1 MCVLCVCVYCVCVCV
16 GGVCVCVCVLG
27 VCVCAC
33 ARTRAVYY
41 QIRNTKQ
48 LMTLIFLQICV
59 FYIG

>member
-1 MCVLCVCVYCVCVCV
+1 MCVYCVCVCV